1 MLRFEELEQNPV
13 SIALRGP
20 YGAVQRDNRGEVVTV
35 LAERLRK
42 GAVKLTCRC
51 PDYSQFKW
59 CRHCLT
65 LFADPEIFADV
76 AHWKAFQKIVQGT
89 LVEAA
94 AARLIKAL
102 DAFSVAYREMKRSLP
117 TAIEIEQ
124 LTAFSTRSDDASR
137 QADGL
142 VEAIAE
148 FAKKISADTTTPGEK
163 AHHLSAT
170 FPELRSAFADV
181 RKSLKELMAEPLL
194 NTKNN
199 RAQRYK

>member
-51 PDYSQFKW
+51 PDYSEFKW

-65 LFADPEIFADV
+65 LFADPEIFADA
-76 AHWKAFQKIVQGT
+76 AHWEAFQKIVQGT

-102 DAFSVAYREMKRSLP
+102 DAFSVAYRGMKHCLP

-124 LTAFSTRSDDASR
+124 LTAFSSRADDAS
-137 QADGL
+137 QHADGL

-148 FAKKISADTTTPGEK
+148 FVKKASADTNARGKK
-163 AHHLSAT
+163 AHHLGAIFSE
-170 FPELRSAFADV
+170 FKSAFSDV
-181 RKSLKELMAEPLL
+181 RKSLKELMTEPLL
-194 NTKNN
+194 NTNN
-199 RAQRYK
+199 KRAQRSE